1 MSSNQLIV
9 VSSFVNMKSE
19 QNHKI
24 TNRTGEG
31 GTAALDCGREG
42 RRRGGR
48 RRPQADCRTGGLA
61 LAEAGLEARGAAPR
75 SHRVRRDF
83 SMGDRPVPAVR
94 LALAEAGGGTARGCR
109 SQEHHRSNP
118 EAQGQGR
125 QHTGVRQ

>member
-1 MSSNQLIV
+1 
-9 VSSFVNMKSE
+9 VN
-19 QNHKI
+19 KI

-61 LAEAGLEARGAAPR
+61 LAEAGLEAGGAAPR

-83 SMGDRPVPAVR
+83 SMGDGPVPAVR
-94 LALAEAGGGTARGCR
+94 LAEAGGGTAGGCR

-125 QHTGVRQ
+125 QHT

>member
-1 MSSNQLIV
+1 
-9 VSSFVNMKSE
+9 VN
-19 QNHKI
+19 KI

-83 SMGDRPVPAVR
+83 SMGDGPVPAVVG
-94 LALAEAGGGTARGCR
+94 LQEAAGRRSTTAAIQRRRGRGGSIHESGNEARMIFD
-109 SQEHHRSNP
+109 
-118 EAQGQGR
+118 A
-125 QHTGVRQ
+125 